1 MFNPTGAHASIA
13 VADLDRAKEWY
24 AEKLGLKPMGE
35 DPNGAYYTVGET
47 RFLLYPSQFAGTAQ
61 NTVMTF
67 EVDDVEEAV
76 QDLSRNGV
84 TMEEYDMGEWGK
96 TVNGVMTVKSE
107 DVGEFLMAWFKDIDG
122 NIVGISNLVSIAMS
136 RGR

>member
-1 MFNPTGAHASIA
+1 MFNPTGVHASIA
-13 VADLDRAKEWY
+13 CTDLDRATEWY
-24 AEKLGLKPMGE
+24 AEKLGLKPMGG
-35 DPNGAYYTVGET
+35 DPNGAYYAVGET
-47 RFLLYPSQFAGTAQ
+47 RFLLYPSQFSGTAQ

-67 EVDDVEEAV
+67 EVDDVEGAV
-76 QDLSRNGV
+76 QDLMANGI
-84 TMEEYDMGEWGK
+84 TFEEYDMGEWGK

-122 NIVGISNLVSIAMS
+122 NVLGISNLVSLALS